1 MDLILWRHAD
11 AGEPVPDPAEDLQ
24 RKLTPKGEKQAAR
37 MADWLNRF
45 LPESTRVLV
54 SPALRCQQTAQ
65 ALGRKYQ
72 TREALGPGGTVGHLL
87 TLARWPDRREPVL
100 STVGHLLTL
109 ARWPDRREPVLIVG
123 HQPTLGMTAAML
135 MAGIQ
140 GTVEAAGAPAAHA
153 TPAWSVRKGAVWW
166 LRHRERA
173 GVAEVVLVSARA
185 PDNL

>member
-11 AGEPVPDPAEDLQ
+11 AGEPVPDHAEDLQ

-65 ALGRKYQ
+65 ALGRKFQ
-72 TREALGPGGTVGHLL
+72 TREALGPGG
-87 TLARWPDRREPVL
+87 
-100 STVGHLLTL
+100 TVGHLLTL

-140 GTVEAAGAPAAHA
+140 GTVEAAGAPVAHA

>member
-11 AGEPVPDPAEDLQ
+11 AGEPVPDPDEDLQ
-24 RKLTPKGEKQAAR
+24 RKLSSKGEKQAAR

-65 ALGRKYQ
+65 ALGRKFQ
-72 TREALGPGGTVGHLL
+72 TREALGPGGTVG
-87 TLARWPDRREPVL
+87 
-100 STVGHLLTL
+100 SLLTL

-123 HQPTLGMTAAML
+123 HQPTLGMTAALL
-135 MAGIQ
+135 MAGVQ
-140 GTVEAAGAPAAHA
+140 ASAEAGDAPAAHA

-166 LRHRERA
+166 LRHRERG
-173 GVAEVVLVSARA
+173 GVAEVVLVSVRST
-185 PDNL
+185 DNL

>member
-24 RKLTPKGEKQAAR
+24 RKLSAKGEKQAAR

-65 ALGRKYQ
+65 ALGRKFQ
-72 TREALGPGGTVGHLL
+72 TREALGPGGTVGN
-87 TLARWPDRREPVL
+87 
-100 STVGHLLTL
+100 LLTL

-123 HQPTLGMTAAML
+123 HQPTLGLTAASL
-135 MAGIQ
+135 MAGQ
-140 GTVEAAGAPAAHA
+140 LGLAEAADTPAAHA

-166 LRHRERA
+166 LRHRERG

>member
-11 AGEPVPDPAEDLQ
+11 AGEPLDDTEADLQ
-24 RKLTPKGEKQAAR
+24 RKLSSKGEKQAAR

-45 LPESTRVLV
+45 LPDSTRILV

-65 ALGRKYQ
+65 ALGRKFQ
-72 TREALGPGGTVGHLL
+72 TREALAPGGTVTALL
-87 TLARWPDRREPVL
+87 TLARWPERREPVL
-100 STVGHLLTL
+100 V
-109 ARWPDRREPVLIVG
+109 VG

-135 MAGIQ
+135 MGGLAGRA
-140 GTVEAAGAPAAHA
+140 EAEASKSAAAHT

-166 LRHRERA
+166 LRHRERS
-173 GVAEVVLVSARA
+173 GVDEVVLVSVRA

>member
-11 AGEPVPDPAEDLQ
+11 AGEPVPDPADDLQ

-65 ALGRKYQ
+65 SLGRKFQ
-72 TREALGPGGTVGHLL
+72 TREALGPGGTVGN
-87 TLARWPDRREPVL
+87 
-100 STVGHLLTL
+100 LLTL

-123 HQPTLGMTAAML
+123 HQPTLGLTAASL
-135 MAGIQ
+135 MAGQ
-140 GTVEAAGAPAAHA
+140 RGLDEAAHAPAAHA

-166 LRHRERA
+166 LRHRERG
-173 GVAEVVLVSARA
+173 GVAEVVLVSARS

>member
-11 AGEPVPDPAEDLQ
+11 AGEPVPDLAEDLQ
-24 RKLTPKGEKQAAR
+24 RKLTSKGEKQAAR

-65 ALGRKYQ
+65 ALGRKFQ
-72 TREALGPGGTVGHLL
+72 TREALGPGGSVG
-87 TLARWPDRREPVL
+87 T
-100 STVGHLLTL
+100 LLTL

-123 HQPTLGMTAAML
+123 HQPTLGMTAALL
-135 MAGIQ
+135 MAGDRASA
-140 GTVEAAGAPAAHA
+140 EAQDETAVHA

-166 LRHRERA
+166 LRHRERG
-173 GVAEVVLVSARA
+173 GVADVVLVSVRS
-185 PDNL
+185 PDSL

>member
-1 MDLILWRHAD
+1 MDLILWRHTD
-11 AGEPVPDPAEDLQ
+11 AGDPLDDIALDLQ

-65 ALGRKYQ
+65 ALGRKFQ
-72 TREALGPGGTVGHLL
+72 TREALGPGGTV
-87 TLARWPDRREPVL
+87 A
-100 STVGHLLTL
+100 SLLTL

-123 HQPTLGMTAAML
+123 HQPTLGMTAALL
-135 MAGIQ
+135 MGGAQ
-140 GTVEAAGAPAAHA
+140 GSAEAADAPAAHA
-153 TPAWSVRKGAVWW
+153 TPAWSVRKGAAWW

>member
-11 AGEPVPDPAEDLQ
+11 AGEPVPDAAEDLQ
-24 RKLTPKGEKQAAR
+24 RKLTSKGDKQAAR

-65 ALGRKYQ
+65 ALGRKFQ
-72 TREALGPGGTVGHLL
+72 TREGLSPGGSAAT
-87 TLARWPDRREPVL
+87 
-100 STVGHLLTL
+100 LLTL

-123 HQPTLGMTAAML
+123 HQPTLGMAAALL
-135 MAGIQ
+135 MGGAQ
-140 GTVEAAGAPAAHA
+140 GSNEAAAETAAHA

-166 LRHRERA
+166 LRHRDRG
-173 GVAEVVLVSARA
+173 GVAEVVLVSVRS
-185 PDNL
+185 PDSL

>member
-11 AGEPVPDPAEDLQ
+11 AGEPLEDATTDLQ
-24 RKLTPKGEKQAAR
+24 RKLTAKGEKQAAR

-65 ALGRKYQ
+65 ALSRKFQ
-72 TREALGPGGTVGHLL
+72 TREALGPGGTVGN
-87 TLARWPDRREPVL
+87 
-100 STVGHLLTL
+100 LLTL
-109 ARWPDRREPVLIVG
+109 ARWPDRREPVLIIG
-123 HQPTLGMTAAML
+123 HQPTLGMTAALL
-135 MAGIQ
+135 MAGAHA
-140 GTVEAAGAPAAHA
+140 TAEAPGDAAAHA

-166 LRHRERA
+166 LRHRERG
-173 GVAEVVLVSARA
+173 GVAEVVLVSMRS

>member
-11 AGEPVPDPAEDLQ
+11 AGEPLDDPIADLQ
-24 RKLTPKGEKQAAR
+24 RKLSGKGEKQAAR

-45 LPESTRVLV
+45 LPDSTRVLV

-65 ALGRKYQ
+65 ALSRKFQ
-72 TREALGPGGTVGHLL
+72 TREGLGPAGSVGTLL

-100 STVGHLLTL
+100 V
-109 ARWPDRREPVLIVG
+109 VG
-123 HQPTLGMTAAML
+123 HQPTLGMTAALL
-135 MAGIQ
+135 MAGAQ
-140 GTVEAAGAPAAHA
+140 ATAEAEREEAPHE

-173 GVAEVVLVSARA
+173 GVADVVLVSVRS

>member
-11 AGEPVPDPAEDLQ
+11 AGDPLEDITLDLQ
-24 RKLTPKGEKQAAR
+24 RRLTPKGEKHAAR

-65 ALGRKYQ
+65 ALGRKFQ
-72 TREALGPGGTVGHLL
+72 TREALGPGGTVG
-87 TLARWPDRREPVL
+87 
-100 STVGHLLTL
+100 SLLTL

-135 MAGIQ
+135 MGGLQ
-140 GTVEAAGAPAAHA
+140 GSAEASNAAAAHA

-166 LRHRERA
+166 LRHRERG
-173 GVAEVVLVSARA
+173 GVAEVVLVSARS

>member
-11 AGEPVPDPAEDLQ
+11 AGEPLEDLTQDLQ

-45 LPESTRVLV
+45 LPESSRVLV

-65 ALGRKYQ
+65 ALGRKFQ
-72 TREALGPGGTVGHLL
+72 TRDALGPGGTVGN
-87 TLARWPDRREPVL
+87 
-100 STVGHLLTL
+100 LLTL
-109 ARWPDRREPVLIVG
+109 ARWPDRREPVLIIG
-123 HQPTLGMTAAML
+123 HQPTLGLTAASL
-135 MAGIQ
+135 MAGLQ
-140 GTVEAAGAPAAHA
+140 GLAEAADTPVAHA

-166 LRHRERA
+166 LRHRERG
-173 GVAEVVLVSARA
+173 GVAEVVLVSARS